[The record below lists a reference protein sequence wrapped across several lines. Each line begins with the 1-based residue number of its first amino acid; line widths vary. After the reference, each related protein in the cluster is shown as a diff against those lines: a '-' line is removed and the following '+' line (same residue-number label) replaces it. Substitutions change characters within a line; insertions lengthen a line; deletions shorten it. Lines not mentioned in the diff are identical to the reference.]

1 MKKGNWTIIFEDKKI
16 IKNNGAESG
25 TGYYVNDEPFWSDS
39 KFSNIWAIQ
48 YTGDDDRNQV
58 EYRDKTSNSTYDSSA
73 LGDIQQFI
81 DKWDAEHL
89 NFLKEEWDSDNIA
102 DEEGNFET
110 EADKTARLGPR
121 PTSYSS

>member
-25 TGYYVNDEPFWSDS
+25 TGYYVNDDSFWNDS

-48 YTGDDDRNQV
+48 YTADDDTDQV
-58 EYRDKTSNSTYDSSA
+58 EYRDTTPNSTYDSSV

-89 NFLKEEWDSDNIA
+89 NLLQEELNIIY
-102 DEEGNFET
+102 T
-110 EADKTARLGPR
+110 I
-121 PTSYSS
+121 

>member
-1 MKKGNWTIIFEDKKI
+1 MKKGNWTIIFEDKKV

-25 TGYYVNDEPFWSDS
+25 TGYYVNDDSFWNDS

-48 YTGDDDRNQV
+48 YTADDDTDQV
-58 EYRDKTSNSTYDSSA
+58 EYRDTTPNSTYDSYV

-89 NFLKEEWDSDNIA
+89 NLLQEEWDSDSR
-102 DEEGNFET
+102 DESE
-110 EADKTARLGPR
+110 KGPR